1 MLAIELKD
9 KLNIQV
15 DHAYCILGDDAYLR
29 GEALSLLRG
38 LAGEDFIEFNLFEL
52 DGGNA
57 SVSDIIAN
65 LSQVPFMS
73 SRRVLVVRDFCDNI
87 SDDELEKL
95 GNAIVKEEDN
105 VVVFYYTSQV
115 PNFVKK
121 IATVVDCNK
130 LKDGDVKSVALR
142 WISERCYDIA
152 STAIYKL
159 ISYTN
164 CDLMRIK
171 NELDKLFNY
180 CQDTK
185 IIDDN
190 AVETVVSKDIEF
202 VVFALSNAV
211 SEKRAKDAY
220 AILGEAKG
228 DIGKNLGML
237 TTLINQFRRTLH
249 VLLNKNDTKANLAKH
264 LGISEYAVGRTL
276 TLASKYKPVKLKA
289 IVDKLE
295 EVEYYFKSGKIISI
309 DEALFIGV
317 AYALEN
323 S

>member
-9 KLNIQV
+9 KLNSQV

-29 GEALSLLRG
+29 GEALSILRR
-38 LAGEDFIEFNLFEL
+38 LAGEDFVEFNLFEL
-52 DGGNA
+52 DGGNS
-57 SVSDIIAN
+57 SVRDIIAN

-73 SRRVLVVRDFCDNI
+73 SRRVLIVRDFCDNI
-87 SDDELEKL
+87 SDDELERL

-105 VVVFYYTSQV
+105 VVVFYYSGQA

-130 LKDGDVKSVALR
+130 LKDSDVKSVALR
-142 WISERCYDIA
+142 WISERSYDI
-152 STAIYKL
+152 SPTAVYKL

-185 IIDDN
+185 IIDDI
-190 AVETVVSKDIEF
+190 AVETVVSKDVEF

-220 AILGEAKG
+220 AIVSEAKG
-228 DIGKNLGML
+228 DVGKNLGML

-249 VLLNKNDTKANLAKH
+249 VLLNKNETKANLAKH

-276 TLASKYKPVKLKA
+276 TLASKYKPVKLKS